1 MNRNWGEFKAP
12 QGSNYAKG
20 SGKGEENKGPERNDP
35 GHVAGPDQKIVQRD
49 VVRRSDQTI
58 APWQCLNFLPEP
70 QGQALLR
77 VGLPQVVGSFSSKP
91 STAAPGASAVC

>member
-35 GHVAGPDQKIVQRD
+35 GHVAGPDQKIV
-49 VVRRSDQTI
+49 
-58 APWQCLNFLPEP
+58 
-70 QGQALLR
+70 
-77 VGLPQVVGSFSSKP
+77 
-91 STAAPGASAVC
+91 